1 MEEKNY
7 ATVES
12 LTTQANE
19 QYLKY
24 LSEGNLRDILK
35 VMGLMP
41 DYTVMNDVLIMSQMP
56 DVKLVKRLTGWNKDG
71 RKVKEH
77 QKSLKII
84 SPCLKKYNQDY
95 TDENGNVYTKGIEK
109 LDLSVGHVFDI
120 SQTVGRD
127 YPYLN
132 TNKETIAKFFE
143 TAKNSLERTAK
154 GYKFEYVDQEPFAK
168 MDKENKVIYIK
179 DGLSIDELINT
190 IVNQTTRV
198 LIDSRRPEGLTIKTV
213 ENIDDIEYNCA
224 LYAIKSKL
232 GLNLPDFNSD
242 VITNLSDEDKLEFK
256 NNLQKVRSV
265 TMQLLSNFE
274 TAIEIAIRGLDKQTQ
289 KETEETKKKQTEKLE
304 SEKTSEEKTSA
315 KKTKSKSK
323 KAESE
328 VE

>member
-132 TNKETIAKFFE
+132 TYKETIAKFFE
-143 TAKNSLERTAK
+143 AAKNSLERTAK

-190 IVNQTTRV
+190 LVNQTTRV
-198 LIDSRRPEGLTIKTV
+198 LIDSRRPEGLTSKIV

-242 VITNLSDEDKLEFK
+242 VITNLSDEEKLEFK

-289 KETEETKKKQTEKLE
+289 KETEETKEKQENENEVKA
-304 SEKTSEEKTSA
+304 SEERTTA
-315 KKTKSKSK
+315 KKTKAKSK

>member
-24 LSEGNLRDILK
+24 ISEGNLRDILK

-143 TAKNSLERTAK
+143 AAKNSLERTAK

-190 IVNQTTRV
+190 LVNQTTRV
-198 LIDSRRPEGLTIKTV
+198 LIDSRRPEGLTSKTV

-289 KETEETKKKQTEKLE
+289 KETEETKEKQEKE
-304 SEKTSEEKTSA
+304 NEVKASEERTTA
-315 KKTKSKSK
+315 KKTKAKSK

>member
-12 LTTQANE
+12 LTAQANE

-24 LSEGNLRDILK
+24 MNEGRLRDILK

-56 DVKLVKRLTGWNKDG
+56 NVKLVKRLTGWNKDG

-95 TDENGNVYTKGIEK
+95 TDENGNVFTKGIEK

-120 SQTVGRD
+120 SQTEGRE

-143 TAKNSLERTAK
+143 AAKNSLERTAK

-168 MDKENKVIYIK
+168 MDKENKIVYIK

-190 IVNQTTRV
+190 LINQTTRV
-198 LIDSRRPEGLTIKTV
+198 LIDSRRPEGITSKTV

-232 GLNLPDFNSD
+232 GLNLPDFND
-242 VITNLSDEDKLEFK
+242 DAITNLSDEEKLEFK

-265 TMQLLSNFE
+265 SMQLLSNFE
-274 TAIEIAIRGLDKQTQ
+274 TAIEIAIRGLEKQTQ
-289 KETEETKKKQTEKLE
+289 KVEEEVKAQEKTEEVKAPAEKKT
-304 SEKTSEEKTSA
+304 A
-315 KKTKSKSK
+315 KKTSSKSK

>member
-143 TAKNSLERTAK
+143 AAKNSLERTAK

-190 IVNQTTRV
+190 LVNQTTRV
-198 LIDSRRPEGLTIKTV
+198 LIDSRRPEGLTSKTV

-289 KETEETKKKQTEKLE
+289 KETEETKEKHE
-304 SEKTSEEKTSA
+304 NENEVKASEERTTA

>member
-56 DVKLVKRLTGWNKDG
+56 DLKLVKRLTGWNKDG

-109 LDLSVGHVFDI
+109 LDLSLGHVFDI

-143 TAKNSLERTAK
+143 TAKN
-154 GYKFEYVDQEPFAK
+154 
-168 MDKENKVIYIK
+168 
-179 DGLSIDELINT
+179 
-190 IVNQTTRV
+190 
-198 LIDSRRPEGLTIKTV
+198 
-213 ENIDDIEYNCA
+213 
-224 LYAIKSKL
+224 
-232 GLNLPDFNSD
+232 
-242 VITNLSDEDKLEFK
+242 
-256 NNLQKVRSV
+256 
-265 TMQLLSNFE
+265 
-274 TAIEIAIRGLDKQTQ
+274 
-289 KETEETKKKQTEKLE
+289 
-304 SEKTSEEKTSA
+304 
-315 KKTKSKSK
+315 
-323 KAESE
+323 
-328 VE
+328 

>member
-143 TAKNSLERTAK
+143 AAKNSLERTAK

-190 IVNQTTRV
+190 LVNQTTRV
-198 LIDSRRPEGLTIKTV
+198 LIDSRRLEGLTSKTV

-232 GLNLPDFNSD
+232 GLNLPDFNGD

-265 TMQLLSNFE
+265 TMQILSNFE

-289 KETEETKKKQTEKLE
+289 KEAEETKEKQEKE
-304 SEKTSEEKTSA
+304 NEVKTSEERTTA
-315 KKTKSKSK
+315 KKTKAKSK

>member
-12 LTTQANE
+12 LTAQANE

-24 LSEGNLRDILK
+24 LSEGRLRDILK

-56 DVKLVKRLTGWNKDG
+56 NVKLVKRLTGWNKDG

-95 TDENGNVYTKGIEK
+95 TDENGNVFTKGIEK

-120 SQTVGRD
+120 SQTEGRE

-143 TAKNSLERTAK
+143 AAKNSL
-154 GYKFEYVDQEPFAK
+154 
-168 MDKENKVIYIK
+168 
-179 DGLSIDELINT
+179 
-190 IVNQTTRV
+190 
-198 LIDSRRPEGLTIKTV
+198 
-213 ENIDDIEYNCA
+213 
-224 LYAIKSKL
+224 
-232 GLNLPDFNSD
+232 
-242 VITNLSDEDKLEFK
+242 
-256 NNLQKVRSV
+256 
-265 TMQLLSNFE
+265 
-274 TAIEIAIRGLDKQTQ
+274 
-289 KETEETKKKQTEKLE
+289 
-304 SEKTSEEKTSA
+304 
-315 KKTKSKSK
+315 
-323 KAESE
+323 
-328 VE
+328 